1 MDDNY
6 IVRTHR
12 EGTIKTSSSIE
23 DTLTSMGQTALT
35 NRSLG
40 SVVAI
45 VEKANGKITKSTLR
59 WAEGT
64 DTTFRE
70 SMEKR
75 ANELLAETNRL
86 VEGSGDNNDIRVKL
100 VAKK

>member
-12 EGTIKTSSSIE
+12 EGTIKTTTSIE
-23 DTLTSMGQTALT
+23 DALTSMGQTALT

-45 VEKANGKITKSTLR
+45 VEKANGKITKSNWGYIIFPVPTYS
-59 WAEGT
+59 
-64 DTTFRE
+64 F
-70 SMEKR
+70 SH
-75 ANELLAETNRL
+75 N
-86 VEGSGDNNDIRVKL
+86 V
-100 VAKK
+100 